1 MSKEIEVIEN
11 IFEENDR
18 IAAKINSALTENKVY
33 CINVLGAPGVGK
45 TSVMKRIF
53 EKASFTPFVIEGDI
67 ESDIDTETLNNLGIK
82 TVQINTHGA
91 CHLDA
96 PSIENALLEVSD
108 LKNGVLFIE
117 NIGNLVC
124 PAEFN
129 IGEHA
134 KMLIVSTT
142 DGSDKPYKYPLAFE
156 KANLIILN
164 KLELDDLL
172 IITADH
178 GNDPTFKGKDHTREN
193 VPVIICG
200 RNLKT
205 PGKLP
210 ILETLADI
218 GATIADN
225 FKIKLPEVGKSILKK
240 LK

>member
-164 KLELDDLL
+164 KCDLKPYLDFDYDFFL
-172 IITADH
+172 
-178 GNDPTFKGKDHTREN
+178 KGILAQNKNATVISVSAKTGEGFDSVVEWIEN
-193 VPVIICG
+193 NASRI
-200 RNLKT
+200 
-205 PGKLP
+205 
-210 ILETLADI
+210 
-218 GATIADN
+218 
-225 FKIKLPEVGKSILKK
+225 
-240 LK
+240 

>member
-1 MSKEIEVIEN
+1 MSKEIEVVEN

-18 IAAKINSALTENKVY
+18 IAAKINSLLTENKVY

-45 TSVMKRIF
+45 TSVMKKVF
-53 EKASFTPFVIEGDI
+53 EKAPFTSFVIEGDI

-96 PSIENALLEVSD
+96 PSIENALKDVRD
-108 LKNGVLFIE
+108 IKNGVLFIE

-164 KLELDDLL
+164 KCDLIPYLDFDYDFFL
-172 IITADH
+172 
-178 GNDPTFKGKDHTREN
+178 KGILAQNKNATVLSVSSKTGEGFDAVVEWIESN
-193 VPVIICG
+193 VSRI
-200 RNLKT
+200 
-205 PGKLP
+205 
-210 ILETLADI
+210 
-218 GATIADN
+218 
-225 FKIKLPEVGKSILKK
+225 
-240 LK
+240 

>member
-164 KLELDDLL
+164 KCDLKPYLDFDYDFFLKGILAQNKNATVISVSAKTGEGFDLVVEW
-172 IITADH
+172 I
-178 GNDPTFKGKDHTREN
+178 EN
-193 VPVIICG
+193 NASRI
-200 RNLKT
+200 
-205 PGKLP
+205 
-210 ILETLADI
+210 
-218 GATIADN
+218 
-225 FKIKLPEVGKSILKK
+225 
-240 LK
+240 